1 MFIRKKVYEEK
12 MDLLEG
18 YIKRC
23 DSKNDQIAKL
33 KSEIIDLKDKNK
45 TLQERMDIIGENH
58 NIVLKENEKLIEWVE
73 KIINEVGCYKVPDGN
88 HVTIPVYKN
97 EDRPAYYGY
106 PYDPFIGGSVVT
118 VVPEIKVVKMS

>member
-12 MDLLEG
+12 MALLDG
-18 YIKRC
+18 YIQRC
-23 DSKNDQIAKL
+23 DRKNDEIYKL
-33 KSEIIDLKDKNK
+33 KVENNNLKELNDI
-45 TLQERMDIIGENH
+45 LQKRMDIIGENH

-88 HVTIPVYKN
+88 HITIPVYKN
-97 EDRPAYYGY
+97 ENGPAYNGY
-106 PYDPFIGGSVVT
+106 PYDPFIKESVVT